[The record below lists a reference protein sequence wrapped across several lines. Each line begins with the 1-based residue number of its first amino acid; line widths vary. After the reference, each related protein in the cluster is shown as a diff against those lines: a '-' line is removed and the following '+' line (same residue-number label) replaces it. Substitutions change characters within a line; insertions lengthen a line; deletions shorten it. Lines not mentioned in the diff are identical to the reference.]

1 MQAHHIKLTGPGLDY
16 YTHQSPIL
24 ENLATGTTI
33 EHFTNGKEGTITI
46 YDKSKVDIHVIDNG
60 GTINL
65 AWLLM
70 MI

>member
-1 MQAHHIKLTGPGLDY
+1 MQAHHIKLTGPRLDY

-46 YDKSKVDIHVIDNG
+46 YD
-60 GTINL
+60 
-65 AWLLM
+65 
-70 MI
+70 